1 MKAIVLAGGK
11 GSRLAPYTK
20 VFPKPLMPIG
30 DMPILEIIVRKMKH
44 AGIEDVILAV
54 GHLSELFRAFF
65 LNGERFGLRIS
76 YSCEDRPLGTAGP
89 LSLVEGL
96 NETFLVTNGDVL
108 TTLKFESLLEFHKRM
123 GAVATI
129 AMHNRKVKINLGVIQ
144 SNGGGQVKDYIEKPT
159 YDFQV
164 SMGIYVFEPKV
175 LSYIDYNQFFDFPD
189 LVKSLIVHREP
200 VFSFPFDGYWED
212 LGNPEDYARAVE
224 QFEKLRPQILGDTLH
239 EFESRF
245 V

>member
-20 VFPKPLMPIG
+20 VLPKPLMPIG
-30 DMPILEIIVRKMKH
+30 DMPILEIIIRRMKQ

-54 GHLSELFRAFF
+54 GHLSELLRAFF

-76 YSCEDRPLGTAGP
+76 YSCENQPLGTAGP

-96 NETFLVTNGDVL
+96 NETFIVTNGDVL
-108 TTLKFESLLEFHKRM
+108 TTLSFESLLEFHKRM

-144 SNGGGQVKDYIEKPT
+144 RNGSWQVKGYVEKPT

-175 LSYIDYNQFFDFPD
+175 LSYINHAQYLDFPD
-189 LVKSLIVHREP
+189 LVKTLIDHREP

-212 LGNPEDYARAVE
+212 LGSPEDYMRAVE
-224 QFEKLRPQILGDTLH
+224 DFEKLRPQILGDTY
-239 EFESRF
+239 
-245 V
+245 